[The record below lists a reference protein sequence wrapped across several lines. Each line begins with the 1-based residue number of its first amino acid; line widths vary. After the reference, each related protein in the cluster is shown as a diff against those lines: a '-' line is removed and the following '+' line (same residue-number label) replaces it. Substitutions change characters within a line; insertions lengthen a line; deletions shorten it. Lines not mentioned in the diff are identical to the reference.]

1 MTKIIEQ
8 VQEKNR
14 KLLSKIK
21 KLFHRH
27 KYEET
32 TIPRIVSGIEHTFG
46 GARYYQDSYKELVRI
61 CKCGKK
67 LTKRLK

>member
-1 MTKIIEQ
+1 MIKI
-8 VQEKNR
+8 
-14 KLLSKIK
+14 LSKMK

-32 TIPRIVSGIEHTFG
+32 TVTRIVNLSSGIEHTFG
-46 GARYYQDSYKELVRI
+46 YYQDSYQELVRI

-67 LTKRLK
+67 LTKRL